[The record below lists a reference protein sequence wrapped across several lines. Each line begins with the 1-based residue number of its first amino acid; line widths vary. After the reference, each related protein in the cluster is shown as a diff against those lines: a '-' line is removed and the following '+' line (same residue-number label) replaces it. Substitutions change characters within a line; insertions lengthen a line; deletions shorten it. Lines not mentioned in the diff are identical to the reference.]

1 MLMSAPVV
9 CPRCGRAV
17 KSIQRFRSN
26 GRTYYR
32 FYHGNGEKC
41 YVGPREYVYATR
53 TQWRTLVIMGAVEVG
68 REESYIEGSI
78 RAIREISSMATP
90 E

>member
-1 MLMSAPVV
+1 
-9 CPRCGRAV
+9 
-17 KSIQRFRSN
+17 
-26 GRTYYR
+26 
-32 FYHGNGEKC
+32 
-41 YVGPREYVYATR
+41 
-53 TQWRTLVIMGAVEVG
+53 MGAVEVG

>member
-1 MLMSAPVV
+1 MSNTVI

-17 KSIQRFRSN
+17 RSIHSFKSN
-26 GRTYYR
+26 GRTYFR
-32 FYHGNGEKC
+32 FYHEDGSRC

-68 REESYIEGSI
+68 REEMYIEGSI
-78 RAIREISSMATP
+78 RAIREMNAALQEP
-90 E
+90 

>member
-1 MLMSAPVV
+1 MSDVII
-9 CPRCGRAV
+9 CPRCGKPV

-26 GRTYYR
+26 GRTYFR
-32 FYHGNGEKC
+32 FYHGNGERC
-41 YVGPREYVYATR
+41 YVGPREYIYATR

-68 REESYIEGSI
+68 REEMYIEGSI
-78 RAIREISSMATP
+78 KAIREISSIATH

>member
-1 MLMSAPVV
+1 MNAPAI
-9 CPRCGRAV
+9 CPRCGKPARSMQ
-17 KSIQRFRSN
+17 KFRSN
-26 GRTYYR
+26 GRTYFR

-78 RAIREISSMATP
+78 RAIREISSMAAP